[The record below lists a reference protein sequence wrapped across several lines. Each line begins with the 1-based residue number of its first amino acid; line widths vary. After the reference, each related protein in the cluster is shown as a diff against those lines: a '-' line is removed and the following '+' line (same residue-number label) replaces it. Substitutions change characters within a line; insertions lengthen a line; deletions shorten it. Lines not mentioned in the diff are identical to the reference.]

1 MPHPNDILLT
11 GHVAMITGGGQGLGE
26 AMGRAFAR
34 FGAKVVL
41 LDRKQGKAAAVAKSL
56 EDEGYE
62 ALGLE
67 TDVRDTPQVEQAL
80 QATLDRFGQVDI
92 LVNNAAGVRQTPFI
106 KLDTDKWRRQIE
118 TNFGALFTP
127 TEVISREMVRA
138 GRGGNILNITS
149 IEGLRAAPLFAAY
162 AACKAGMVSL
172 TRTLAIELSD
182 HDIRVNCLA
191 PDIID
196 TPGINFF
203 SEGQQ
208 GFTTNEAFER
218 YIPLKRVGT
227 PEEFASAAIF
237 LCSKMASYITGVTL
251 SVDGGTFAAS
261 GWSRS
266 PSREWTLV
274 HPHSAPAVA
283 E

>member
-1 MPHPNDILLT
+1 MLHPDDVLLT
-11 GHVAMITGGGQGLGE
+11 GQVAIISGGGQGLGE

-34 FGAKVVL
+34 FGAMVVL
-41 LDRKQGKAAAVAKSL
+41 LDRQKQKAAAVAKSI
-56 EDEGYE
+56 ENDGYE

-67 TDVRDTPQVEQAL
+67 VDVRDTVQMDQAL
-80 QATLDRFGQVDI
+80 QATLERFGQVDI
-92 LVNNAAGVRQTPFI
+92 LVNNAAGVRQAPFVD
-106 KLDTDKWRRQIE
+106 LDTDKWRRQIE
-118 TNFGALFTP
+118 TNFGALFAP
-127 TEVISREMVRA
+127 TEIITRHMVKA
-138 GRGGNILNITS
+138 GRGGNILNISS
-149 IEGLRAAPLFAAY
+149 IEGLRAAPMFSTY

-182 HDIRVNCLA
+182 HAIRVNCLA

-203 SEGQQ
+203 SEGQR
-208 GFTTNEAFER
+208 GFVMDEAFKR
-218 YIPLKRVGT
+218 YVPLKRIGT
-227 PEEFASAAIF
+227 PDEFAAAAIF

-261 GWSRS
+261 GWSRN
-266 PSREWTLV
+266 PQHEWTLV
-274 HPHSAPAVA
+274 HPDSSGA